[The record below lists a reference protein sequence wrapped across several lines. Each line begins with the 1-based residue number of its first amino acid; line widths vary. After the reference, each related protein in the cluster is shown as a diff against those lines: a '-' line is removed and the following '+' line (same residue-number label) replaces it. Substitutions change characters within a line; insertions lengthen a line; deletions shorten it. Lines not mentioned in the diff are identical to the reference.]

1 MNTID
6 ITRVLDPEFKKQGV
20 TPTQKIQG
28 DGSFSAMLKESIQ
41 EVNTLQSEAS
51 KSVADL
57 AVGKAENIHSTLI
70 AMEKAGLS
78 FKLMTQVR
86 NKVLDAYKEVMR
98 MQV

>member
-1 MNTID
+1 MNSID
-6 ITRVLDPEFKKQGV
+6 ITKVLDPEFKKQGA
-20 TPTQKIQG
+20 TQTQKTQG
-28 DGSFSAMLKESIQ
+28 GGSFSAMLKESIQ
-41 EVNTLQSEAS
+41 EVNALQSEAS
-51 KSVADL
+51 NAVTDL